1 MLDKIKQLFVR
12 PQKPPYQAGTNLLL
26 VLVLSVV
33 VGAGVSYGTLGFM
46 KAFDSVLNSV
56 YFDWSDYPSGRYTHK
71 LDPRNQ
77 VSFDFSADNN
87 HGLSSLKQTQWA
99 DHGTCRVVATTA
111 GVRADPVQADWH
123 MDDNGTVHI
132 EPVTER
138 DGKPVPP
145 EKQLGMPVRL
155 KFSGNH
161 LKPATMDFNADFRR
175 VQGNPS
181 LLPGAMAKS
190 QLLFKYKQ
198 GSFTDVPKWHI
209 LLALT
214 LGGLFIGA
222 LYKAFKLSRGHGPAD
237 VIIARINNDGI
248 LPIKEGISTALICI
262 SSIGLGASVGRYGP
276 AVHLGATLGSGFAQA
291 FNLGRVNTVTFLG
304 CGVASAIA
312 TSFNTPIA
320 AVIFAH
326 EAIIGHYSLRAFAP
340 ITIAAVTGNEVA
352 KMNGRYFD
360 GFQNL
365 TPPADL
371 VIGDYPIFA
380 IVGLIS
386 AVFALIYMRSLVS
399 VGKWVKATRI
409 PQWLRP
415 ALAGLA
421 IGMVAIW
428 LPTLLG
434 LVEETTTQ
442 VIQDKG
448 LEYGFQLLCLLIVFK
463 IASTALCLGT
473 GMHGGVFGPA
483 LCFGAMVGAAF
494 AMVVDPDQYQIFA
507 LAGMG
512 ACISSVV
519 GAPISTILIV
529 FELNQNYSV
538 ATAVMVAV
546 VVSNLVTNRFFARSY
561 FIYQVQAAGFD
572 INAGREVNIL
582 QQRTIREVM
591 ESEYHTIKPD
601 ANLKAIEQA
610 LRKNPDAN
618 LYVTEENGRL
628 LGSITLGTAWDALRN
643 GGGQS
648 ARDLARMPEHWLT
661 EETDLNRG
669 FEVIEEFVGISVPV
683 VNNPEDMRLTGI
695 IHEANVIQA
704 YNQAVKE
711 ARGEEQGLD

>member
-46 KAFDSVLNSV
+46 KAFDSVLNWV

-71 LDPRNQ
+71 LNPRNQ

-111 GVRADPVQADWH
+111 GVRADPVEADWH
-123 MDDNGTVHI
+123 MDANGTVHI

-222 LYKAFKLSRGHGPAD
+222 LYKAFKLARGHGPAD

-276 AVHLGATLGSGFAQA
+276 AVHLGATLGSGFAQI
-291 FNLGRVNTVTFLG
+291 FKLGRVNTVTFLG

-312 TSFNTPIA
+312 ASFNTPIA

-386 AVFALIYMRSLVS
+386 AVFALIYMRSLVA

-448 LEYGFQLLCLLIVFK
+448 LEYGFQLLCLLIGFK

-494 AMVVDPDQYQIFA
+494 AMVVDPNQYQIFA

-546 VVSNLVTNRFFARSY
+546 VVSNLVTNRYFARSY

-582 QQRTIREVM
+582 QRRTIREVM

-610 LRKNPDAN
+610 LLKNPDAD

-628 LGSITLGTAWDALRN
+628 LGGITLGTAWDALRK